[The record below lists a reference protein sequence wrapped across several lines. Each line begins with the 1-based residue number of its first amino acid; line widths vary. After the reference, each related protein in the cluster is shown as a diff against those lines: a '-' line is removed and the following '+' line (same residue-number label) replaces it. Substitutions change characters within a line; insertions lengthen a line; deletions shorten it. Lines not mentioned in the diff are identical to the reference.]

1 MTKIA
6 ELLPKKPRIT
16 PYREWDGEYDNDM
29 AISQLARVVNELV
42 DAVNELFAWKG
53 ATDD

>member
-16 PYREWDGEYDNDM
+16 PYRELWEYDNDM
-29 AISQLARVVNELV
+29 AISELASVVNELV